1 MRLTSKK
8 VQEIREMKK
17 KCQQRFGKQLGCA
30 TCKALQLCKW
40 LDDMCDTIEALQ
52 QENAELKHALMVDLK
67 TGTIRELELLQGKAV
82 LVLPDMPEGCA
93 ECWILSQND
102 LGYACAFLHK
112 LIKYETLKQGK
123 RRGDCP
129 LRIVGGASG
138 VDG

>member
-1 MRLTSKK
+1 MRLTSEEVQLQKK
-8 VQEIREMKK
+8 LCEISEMNSANELV
-17 KCQQRFGKQLGCA
+17 RQLI
-30 TCKALQLCKW
+30 
-40 LDDMCDTIEALQ
+40 DTIEALQ

-129 LRIVGGASG
+129 LRQY
-138 VDG
+138 